1 MAKQRFGQQAG
12 EAMEQ
17 IFGKSVES
25 VEENQGEHWVSM
37 SDLMAGLM
45 MVFLLISIAFMQY
58 VEIEREKTVELLEY
72 IKVERDKIKEVA
84 VTYQNSQVA
93 LYEALQSEF
102 KNDLAIWDADIDQ
115 TTLEFRFNSP
125 EVLFDTGK
133 IELKPRFK
141 QVLNDFFPRYL
152 AVISHFKETIN
163 EIRIEGHT
171 SSVWNTMTTDEEAY
185 FNNMELSQGRT
196 RAVLQYVYL
205 LPSVASDQLWIKHK
219 FAAVGYSSAHTILGV
234 NGEED
239 EEKSRRVSFRVL
251 TNAESEI
258 RKIVAK

>member
-1 MAKQRFGQQAG
+1 MQR
-12 EAMEQ
+12 
-17 IFGKSVES
+17 IFGKSNPKPVE
-25 VEENQGEHWVSM
+25 QRGEHWVSM

-45 MVFLLISIAFMQY
+45 MVFLLIAIAFMQ
-58 VEIEREKTVELLEY
+58 Y

-93 LYEALQSEF
+93 LYEALENEF
-102 KNDLAIWDADIDQ
+102 REDLKLWDADIDQ

-133 IELKPRFK
+133 IDLKPQF
-141 QVLNDFFPRYL
+141 QSVLSNFFPRYL
-152 AVISHFKETIN
+152 SVINNFKENIS

-171 SSVWNTMTTDEEAY
+171 SSTWNALSNDDEAY

-205 LPSVASDQLWIKHK
+205 LPEIEIDRDWIKNK
-219 FAAVGYSSAHTILGV
+219 FAAVGYSSAHIILDNEGK
-234 NGEED
+234 ED
-239 EEKSRRVSFRVL
+239 EEKSRRVSFKVM
-251 TNAESEI
+251 TNAESQI
-258 RKIVAK
+258 RKIVANE